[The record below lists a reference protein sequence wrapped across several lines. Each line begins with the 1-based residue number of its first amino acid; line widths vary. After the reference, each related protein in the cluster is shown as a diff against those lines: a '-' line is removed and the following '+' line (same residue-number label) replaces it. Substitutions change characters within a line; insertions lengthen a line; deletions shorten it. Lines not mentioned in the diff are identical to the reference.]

1 MSELLSKSHKA
12 SKAFECSV
20 EKGINCGTLVEV
32 ETSRKIEFYSLSN
45 QVWMCYDKPFSS
57 LALAEM
63 RDAILSRNFT
73 KVSIFEAQAAQVSQV
88 RPGLYGLAIGVESK
102 LEKLPL
108 GCAAQGK

>member
-1 MSELLSKSHKA
+1 MNPEKA

-20 EKGINCGTLVEV
+20 EKGVNCGTLVEV
-32 ETSRKIEFYSLSN
+32 ETGRKIEFYSLSN

-57 LALAEM
+57 LALPEM
-63 RDAILSRNFT
+63 RDAILSRNFA

-88 RPGLYGLAIGVESK
+88 RPGIYGLAIGVKSK

-108 GCAAQGK
+108 GCAAQGE

>member
-1 MSELLSKSHKA
+1 MSKSQKA

-63 RDAILSRNFT
+63 RDAILRRNFT
-73 KVSIFEAQAAQVSQV
+73 KVSIFEARAAQVSQV